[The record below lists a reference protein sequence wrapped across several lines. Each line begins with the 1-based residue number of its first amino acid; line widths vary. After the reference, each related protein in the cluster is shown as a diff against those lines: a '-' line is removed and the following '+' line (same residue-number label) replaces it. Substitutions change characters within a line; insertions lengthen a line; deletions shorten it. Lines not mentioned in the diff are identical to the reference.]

1 MNGRA
6 LVFTAGL
13 KVTGILWRR
22 LGLYSSN
29 KGVKSTG
36 NRMID
41 PHDAAA
47 LQRSAVSFLL
57 L

>member
-22 LGLYSSN
+22 LGLYSSD

-41 PHDAAA
+41 PRDSAA
-47 LQRSAVSFLL
+47 LQRSTVSSPPL
-57 L
+57 